1 VQVRPHLSLLRA
13 AGQVW
18 NAAGVRGF
26 ARGYTATLSREPVA
40 FLCYFSSFELLTAD
54 RKDSHVL
61 VFLAGGV
68 AGICSWITTY
78 PQDVIKSRVQGDG
91 WGAEARY
98 TSPLQC
104 LRESLAKEGYSVL
117 YRGFGSS
124 VYRAFLVNAVVLG
137 VYNLVM
143 KMAPAL

>member
-1 VQVRPHLSLLRA
+1 M
-13 AGQVW
+13 
-18 NAAGVRGF
+18 
-26 ARGYTATLSREPVA
+26 
-40 FLCYFSSFELLTAD
+40 
-54 RKDSHVL
+54 
-61 VFLAGGV
+61 
-68 AGICSWITTY
+68 
-78 PQDVIKSRVQGDG
+78 IKSRVQGDG

-98 TSPLQC
+98 TSPLHC

-124 VYRAFLVNAVVLG
+124 VYRLSSVPNTPRAFLVNAVVLG